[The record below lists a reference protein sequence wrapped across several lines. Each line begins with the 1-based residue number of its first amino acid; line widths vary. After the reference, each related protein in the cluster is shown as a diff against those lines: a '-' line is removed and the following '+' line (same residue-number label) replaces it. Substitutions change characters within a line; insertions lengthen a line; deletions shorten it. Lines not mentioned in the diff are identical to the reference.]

1 MPSEA
6 LLFVGFSKNRGE
18 QGRMRFRETEPGFMM
33 RKGFLQIKTGIK
45 LGLYVYF

>member
-1 MPSEA
+1 MHPFDGVEYI
-6 LLFVGFSKNRGE
+6 
-18 QGRMRFRETEPGFMM
+18 RFRETEPGFMM